1 LKKFLLLAFLAFM
14 MLGIFWAN
22 TNTMPDFLDRILY
35 GLPLGDKIGHFI
47 IYGILAYLLT
57 WAMPFR
63 RISIGRFSLPL
74 GLVLA
79 IGFATLEEFSQL
91 FVERR
96 TPGWLDLF
104 SGYLGVYASTWIP
117 CMRDN
122 CKQDKSPSPE
132 RRP

>member
-1 LKKFLLLAFLAFM
+1 MKKFLLLAFLAFM

-35 GLPLGDKIGHFI
+35 GLPLGDKIGHFL

-91 FVERR
+91 FIERR

-104 SGYLGVYASTWIP
+104 SGYLGVYASSWIP

>member
-1 LKKFLLLAFLAFM
+1 M

-91 FVERR
+91 FIERR

>member
-1 LKKFLLLAFLAFM
+1 MKKFLLLAFLAFM

>member
-1 LKKFLLLAFLAFM
+1 MKKFLLLAFLAFM

-35 GLPLGDKIGHFI
+35 GLPLGDKIGHFL